1 MAFCRLKGY
10 VLELKRA
17 RFRNK
22 DRCIL
27 QSINTLA
34 ELISTP
40 SDEGFE
46 AEQQKYEIILLQTH
60 HSSQHGVNH

>member
-1 MAFCRLKGY
+1 MAFCKLKGY

-46 AEQQKYEIILLQTH
+46 AEQQNTKLFYYRLITRH
-60 HSSQHGVNH
+60 NVA

>member
-1 MAFCRLKGY
+1 MAFCRQKGY

-40 SDEGFE
+40 HDEGFE

>member
-1 MAFCRLKGY
+1 M
-10 VLELKRA
+10 
-17 RFRNK
+17 
-22 DRCIL
+22 

-46 AEQQKYEIILLQTH
+46 AEQQKYEIILLQTY
-60 HSSQHGVNH
+60 HSSQRGVSH

>member
-1 MAFCRLKGY
+1 M
-10 VLELKRA
+10 
-17 RFRNK
+17 
-22 DRCIL
+22 

-40 SDEGFE
+40 HDEGFE

-60 HSSQHGVNH
+60 HSSQRGVNH

>member
-1 MAFCRLKGY
+1 MAFCRQKGY
-10 VLELKRA
+10 VLGLKRA

-22 DRCIL
+22 DRCVL

-40 SDEGFE
+40 PDEGFE
-46 AEQQKYEIILLQTH
+46 AEQQNTKLFYYRLITRH
-60 HSSQHGVNH
+60 NVA